1 MAKSKR
7 IERPVEVQF
16 LGGAGTVTG
25 SKYLLHLPERTVL
38 VDCGLFQGLKSLR
51 KRNWDSFPYA
61 ASKIDDVLLTHGHL
75 DHTGY
80 LPRLVRHGFKGRIL
94 GTQPTLEVT
103 EIILRDSARLQEQ
116 EAEKANREGYS
127 KHHPAD
133 PFYGEKE
140 VEQTLPLFESV
151 REGTWQSLTDR
162 IRVRF
167 RYVGHILGASFLEL
181 ELDGKRMV
189 FSGDVGRSGD
199 PLLHDP
205 HRPEQADVLFLEST
219 YGDRHHPELDLLDE
233 LERVTRET
241 FEAGGTLIIPSFA
254 VERAQLLMVLFWQL
268 DRQGRLPSPLPIV
281 LDSPM
286 GARVLELFRIYD
298 DWHRLT
304 DNECDEVCRRTH
316 VVGSYNETRELVKDD
331 NPKVVIAGSGMVT
344 GGRVLTYLNRL
355 ISKKETTVL
364 LSGFQAA
371 GTRGRQLQEG
381 ADEIK
386 FHGNWHPVRARIEML
401 EGLSGHAD
409 QTELLDW
416 VSELSQAPKETFLIH
431 GEPHALDAL
440 RVKLADRFGW
450 DPHIPELNET
460 VTIDLS

>member
-1 MAKSKR
+1 MTKKKSDALS
-7 IERPVEVQF
+7 IDIQF
-16 LGGAGTVTG
+16 LGGSGTVTG
-25 SKYLLHLPERTVL
+25 SKYLLHLPGRTVL

-51 KRNWDSFPYA
+51 QRNWDPFPIP
-61 ASKIDDVLLTHGHL
+61 ASNIDDVLLTHGHL

-80 LPRLVRHGFKGRIL
+80 LPRLVRQGFNGRVL
-94 GTQPTLEVT
+94 ATKPTLEVT

-116 EAEKANREGYS
+116 EAEKANEEGYS
-127 KHHPAD
+127 KHHPAE

-140 VEQTLPLFESV
+140 VEQTLPMFEAV
-151 REGTWQSLTDR
+151 REGDWHGLNDR
-162 IRVRF
+162 IRIRF
-167 RYVGHILGASFLEL
+167 RYAGHILGATFLEL
-181 ELDGKRMV
+181 EVDGKRIV
-189 FSGDVGRSGD
+189 FSGDIGRKDD

-205 HRPEQADVLFLEST
+205 HRPERADVLLLEST
-219 YGDRHHPELDLLDE
+219 YGNRHHPEIDLLDE

-241 FEAGGTLIIPSFA
+241 FEKGGTLIIPSFA

-268 DRQGRLPSPLPIV
+268 DQQGRLPSPLPII

-304 DNECDEVCRRTH
+304 DSECDEMCRRTH
-316 VVGSYNETRELVKDD
+316 VVSSYNETRELVKDD

-344 GGRVLTYLNRL
+344 GGRVLTYLNRF
-355 ISKKETTVL
+355 ISQKETTVL
-364 LSGFQAA
+364 LAGFQAA
-371 GTRGRQLQEG
+371 GTRGRQLMEG

-386 FHGNWHPVRARIEML
+386 FYGTWHPVRARVEML

-409 QTELLDW
+409 QSELMEW
-416 VSELSQAPKETFLIH
+416 VSELSEAPRKTFLIH

-440 RVKLADRFGW
+440 RAKLTDRYGW
-450 DPHIPELNET
+450 DPHIPELNEK